1 MRYLVSYDLKWNKNY
16 HRLYLVLGDLNA
28 EKIHASLWG
37 VDTNLS
43 LDHVAN
49 QLKNATDWDDEI
61 MIFPAPQGHQVRE
74 KNLRA
79 RARDF
84 LNANF
89 AFGLTG
95 LFR

>member
-1 MRYLVSYDLKWNKNY
+1 MRYLVSYDLKLNKNY
-16 HRLYLVLGDLNA
+16 QRLYSSLSSLRA

-37 VDTNLS
+37 VDSNLS
-43 LDHVAN
+43 IDQIAH

-61 MIFPAPQGHQVRE
+61 MIFPAPSGHLVRE

-84 LNANF
+84 LNGGLV
-89 AFGLTG
+89 FGLAG